1 MVQIYLHSFF
11 TYVSEF
17 FAQNCASDFLDNW
30 LKTQGQKSLKKV
42 RKSRAIYGVHKAK
55 KDIGVNLRV
64 QIKKLY
70 VNKFGASEASFSNE
84 ILRWKRNFETI
95 FDKVG
100 WKLTNLVENTWYIY
114 IVRQKNWGKATK
126 LTRNDSK
133 ESWEK
138 VLKKKGQ

>member
-1 MVQIYLHSFF
+1 MVQIYLRSFF

-30 LKTQGQKSLKKV
+30 QKTQGQKSLKKV

-84 ILRWKRNFETI
+84 ILR
-95 FDKVG
+95 
-100 WKLTNLVENTWYIY
+100 
-114 IVRQKNWGKATK
+114 
-126 LTRNDSK
+126 
-133 ESWEK
+133 
-138 VLKKKGQ
+138 